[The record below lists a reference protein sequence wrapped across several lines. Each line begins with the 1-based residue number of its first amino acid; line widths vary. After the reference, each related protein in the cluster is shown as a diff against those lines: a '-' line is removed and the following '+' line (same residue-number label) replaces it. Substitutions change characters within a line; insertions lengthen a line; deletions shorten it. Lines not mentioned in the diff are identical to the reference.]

1 MELLFVASGAALLA
15 GCLICLGIGPRR
27 PCDVATG
34 AVAVT
39 LALVVLLGKILLLL
53 GIFRPVPVAV
63 AATCCAAA
71 AAGWLFI
78 SDRARARAL
87 QTLRTIRSGT
97 RRIRFAP
104 VGCIAV
110 GAVLVLV
117 GYEAAMGSR
126 LPPASWDSLY
136 YHLISVAE
144 WVRTGHLVSPLPG
157 LSRGNPVYIYFH
169 ADSFPKDDELTA
181 AWFAVFTHN
190 TQLVGLAQV
199 VYAPLLFGGVYGIC
213 RHLDV
218 RAGLAVVAAA
228 IATFTPAV
236 VQELATNYVDVAAAA
251 AVLAAW
257 QFLLSA
263 FPATPVEEDP
273 TAPKVRS
280 LVLAGI
286 TFALAAG
293 IKSTNLEYC
302 LAGLIIA
309 VGLCVRES
317 RRLMRAARLA
327 GLPEPALPRPGPC
340 MVALA
345 VPMIALGSFWYIR
358 SWFVWGSPLWP
369 IQLGPFPGAVSATQ
383 FTNVG
388 GLQIPLPL
396 RGDGGLLLI
405 LRSWAFP
412 GLSLGDIWLY
422 VLLPAIA
429 VAIVIAVRR
438 RRLMPVAA
446 AVVPLFLLDMLSPGS
461 WEPRFEI
468 PMIGAGVVAL
478 ALVCEAIATPASAA
492 ARGFVRAATRR
503 DALASVPP
511 PAAPVPAALLVGL
524 LVPAGQRA
532 SLPPGSVPLP
542 AAAASPGAVPADAAV
557 PAGAVPAG
565 AVPAATPAL
574 ATVPPAAPAPAS
586 SAGHVRAATR
596 AGEAGQ
602 RGGRAGRHGR
612 PGRVSHRRPGASSRR
627 LTSAGRRLAATG
639 VSAVAITMAGTTA
652 WATVNSMSDWQVAGT
667 VRHTVRLLAEP
678 ESARQNLG
686 PWQAFN
692 AVNNLLTAPGAVAFF
707 ANNAPMFA
715 LPLAGMDFERAVV
728 VLPPYQPVGIAGHS
742 TTSSRKWLAQRL
754 ASVQRAT
761 ASFGA
766 MAAQMRR
773 LHARYLFVPAGSLA
787 CLDLMVYTPA
797 QLRLVSSLTEGPV
810 FELTAEAA
818 GQAGRQ
824 PAS

>member
-1 MELLFVASGAALLA
+1 MLIVASGAVLLA
-15 GCLICLGIGPRR
+15 GCLVCLGIGPRR
-27 PCDVATG
+27 PCDIATG

-63 AATCCAAA
+63 AAACCAAA
-71 AAGWLFI
+71 AAGWLAI

-87 QTLRTIRSGT
+87 ETVRRTRSGML
-97 RRIRFAP
+97 RIRFAP

-126 LPPASWDSLY
+126 LPPVSWDSLY

-144 WVRTGHLVSPLPG
+144 WVRTGHLVPPLPG
-157 LSRGNPVYIYFH
+157 LSRHNPVYIYFH

-218 RAGLAVVAAA
+218 RAGLSVVAAA

-317 RRLMRAARLA
+317 RRLMRAARQA

-340 MVALA
+340 IVALA

-369 IQLGPFPGAVSATQ
+369 IQMGPFPGAVSATQ
-383 FTNVG
+383 FTSVG

-396 RGDGGLLLI
+396 RNDGGLLLI

-412 GLSLGDIWLY
+412 GLSLGGIWLY

-429 VAIVIAVRR
+429 VTIVVAVRR

-446 AVVPLFLLDMLSPGS
+446 AVVPLFLLDVLSPGS

-468 PMIGAGVVAL
+468 PMIGAGAVAL
-478 ALVCEAIATPASAA
+478 ALVCEAIAAPASAA
-492 ARGFVRAATRR
+492 ARSFLRATAGR
-503 DALASVPP
+503 DVLASVPP

-524 LVPAGQRA
+524 LVPSAPRA
-532 SLPPGSVPLP
+532 ILPGGTGPLPPAAVPPATPLP
-542 AAAASPGAVPADAAV
+542 ASA
-557 PAGAVPAG
+557 
-565 AVPAATPAL
+565 
-574 ATVPPAAPAPAS
+574 
-586 SAGHVRAATR
+586 AGHARTMTRAAET
-596 AGEAGQ
+596 EAGPS
-602 RGGRAGRHGR
+602 GGRPGRHGR
-612 PGRVSHRRPGASSRR
+612 PAQGRAGHRKPGSPSGR

-639 VSAVAITMAGTTA
+639 VSAIALTMAGTTA
-652 WATVNSMSDWQVAGT
+652 WATVNSMPDWQVAGT

-678 ESARQNLG
+678 QAVRQNLG

-692 AVNNLLTAPGAVAFF
+692 AVNNMLTEPGAVAFF
-707 ANNAPMFA
+707 ANSAPMFA
-715 LPLAGMDFERAVV
+715 LPLAGMDFERGVV
-728 VLPPYQPVGIAGHS
+728 VLPPYQPAPIAGQS
-742 TTSSRKWLAQRL
+742 TANSRKWLARRL
-754 ASVQRAT
+754 ASVRKAT
-761 ASFGA
+761 ASFA
-766 MAAQMRR
+766 AVAAQMRR
-773 LHARYLFVPAGSLA
+773 LHARYLFVPAGSPA
-787 CLDLMVYTPA
+787 CLDLMVYMPS
-797 QLRLVSSLTEGPV
+797 QLHLVSSLTEGPV
-810 FELTAEAA
+810 FELT
-818 GQAGRQ
+818 GQAAERPDRQ
-824 PAS
+824 PGR